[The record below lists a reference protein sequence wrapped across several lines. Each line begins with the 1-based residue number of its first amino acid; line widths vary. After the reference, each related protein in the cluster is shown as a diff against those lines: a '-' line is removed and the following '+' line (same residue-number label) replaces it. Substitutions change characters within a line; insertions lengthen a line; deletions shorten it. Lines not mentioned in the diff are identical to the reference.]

1 VAEAREVVALSRRIG
16 SREPVVLARD
26 VAVHRLLAAGASPA
40 EVGRFVV
47 GRLGPLVDHD
57 AAHGT
62 ELLRTLDAHL
72 ATGLSKTRT
81 AELLGIRRQSL
92 YARLDRI
99 EQLLGAPVE
108 DPTQHVGLGVALAA
122 WRLRTGLDPQAVPG
136 HTRA

>member
-1 VAEAREVVALSRRIG
+1 VAAIARRLGTRRG
-16 SREPVVLARD
+16 AMLARD
-26 VAVHRLLAAGASPA
+26 LGMYRLLAHLQTGPELSEFLREQLGA
-40 EVGRFVV
+40 
-47 GRLGPLVDHD
+47 LLDHD

-81 AELLGIRRQSL
+81 AEVLGIRRQSL

-108 DPTQHVGLGVALAA
+108 DPAQHVGLGVALAA
-122 WRLRTGLDPQAVPG
+122 WRMRTGLDPQAVPG
-136 HTRA
+136 PARG